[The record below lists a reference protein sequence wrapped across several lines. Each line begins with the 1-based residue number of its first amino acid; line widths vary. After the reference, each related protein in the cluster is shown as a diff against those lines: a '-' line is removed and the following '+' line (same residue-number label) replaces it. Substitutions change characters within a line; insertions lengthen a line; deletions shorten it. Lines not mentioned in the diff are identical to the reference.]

1 MVRCSLPMQ
10 WQLNTIVLVNGVN
23 TIVCLFVMT
32 LLWTRRSL
40 PGASRA
46 LVMMTA
52 IAWWVGF
59 ATLETASV
67 GLTSKLVFAS
77 LEYLGICA
85 SPLAYLWLSMEF
97 GGSRSPLTPRSLRWL
112 AVMPVL
118 LVLLVFSNP
127 WHQLIWTSFHPAP
140 SGQLRYEHGPGYLL
154 VLAYNYVLFLIASG
168 RMLHAIF
175 NFPRHYFRLGVLLTM
190 ALTTP
195 FVASLVYSMGWAPPG
210 IDPTPLGLSFTGF
223 AIAMALLRTKLFD
236 IAPVAREILVDRM
249 HEGMLVFDSLRRLVD
264 FNPAAQRLLEGSLRI
279 GLAAQDLPEPWTI
292 LAAKLQD
299 STTDPVEL
307 GPFPDG
313 GWIEAR
319 IGPLHGVSSRSAGH
333 LVILYDIARRKA
345 MERQLLELASHDA
358 LTGLSN
364 RHVFS
369 ETMRRELA
377 RCHRGGDSLAVILMD
392 VDHFKNLND
401 TYGHGGGDL
410 VLQKL
415 GEVLRASIRPEDCA
429 CRWGGEEFVVALS
442 GCTLE
447 VALAKA
453 EQWRAAFERLRIE
466 TPEGTI
472 RTSVS
477 LGVALAP
484 LHGSDEASLLRAAD
498 AALYRSKREGRNRVS
513 LAERPGVPPTDA
525 IV

>member
-1 MVRCSLPMQ
+1 ME
-10 WQLNTIVLVNGVN
+10 WQFNTIVLVNGIN
-23 TIVCLFVMT
+23 TLICLFVMT
-32 LLWTRRSL
+32 LLWNRRSL
-40 PGASRA
+40 PGARRA
-46 LVMMTA
+46 FVMMTA
-52 IAWWVGF
+52 IGWWVAF
-59 ATLETASV
+59 ATFETASV
-67 GLTSKLVFAS
+67 GLTAKLVFAS
-77 LEYLGICA
+77 VEYLGICA
-85 SPLAYLWLSMEF
+85 TPLAYLWLSMEF
-97 GGSRSPLTPRSLRWL
+97 GGSRSPLTPRTLRWL

-140 SGQLRYEHGPGYLL
+140 SGQLHYAHGPGYFL

-175 NFPRHYFRLGVLLTM
+175 NFPRHYFRLGVLLTV
-190 ALTTP
+190 ALATP

-223 AIAMALLRTKLFD
+223 AIAMALLHTRLFD

-264 FNPAAQRLLEGSLRI
+264 FNPAAQRLFGGSLCI
-279 GLAAQDLPEPWTI
+279 GLEARELPEPWTV
-292 LAAKLQD
+292 LSAKLQEGP
-299 STTDPVEL
+299 TDPVEL
-307 GPFPDG
+307 GPFPDD

-364 RHVFS
+364 RHVFT

-377 RCHRGGDSLAVILMD
+377 RCQRSGDSLAVILMD

-401 TYGHGGGDL
+401 TYGHAGGDL
-410 VLQKL
+410 VLQRL
-415 GEVLRASIRPEDCA
+415 AQVLRASIRPEDCA

-447 VALAKA
+447 VAMAKA
-453 EQWRAAFERLRIE
+453 DQWRTAFEDLRIE

-472 RTSVS
+472 RTSMS
-477 LGVALAP
+477 LGVALTP
-484 LHGSDEASLLRAAD
+484 LHGHDEPSLLRACD

-513 LAERPGVPPTDA
+513 LATLPTDSVS
-525 IV
+525 IG